1 MLPPAQRPPLD
12 IRETTLAVRISSV
25 LGVAVNEDHPSLLD
39 LAKIMSQ
46 TEVWHLLCH
55 LCHFKPKKWQVPWLV
70 TTKCSH
76 WWVAYFFS
84 FREWLL
90 LHWYLYTDVHIK
102 KKKTKLLRIGLQGGS
117 ASHLAMPFLRRKRDP
132 QCSMK
137 CFGLWLL
144 PSSAGQNYWWK
155 F

>member
-76 WWVAYFFS
+76 WWVAYFFPLGS
-84 FREWLL
+84 D
-90 LHWYLYTDVHIK
+90 YSYTDTYILMYTLK
-102 KKKTKLLRIGLQGGS
+102 KKKQSCSGLDSKVGLRVIWPCLSLEGKEIHNAPWSVLVSGYYPLVQARITGEN
-117 ASHLAMPFLRRKRDP
+117 F
-132 QCSMK
+132 
-137 CFGLWLL
+137 
-144 PSSAGQNYWWK
+144 
-155 F
+155 